1 MIFSWEIR
9 GIFIDPRKLNP
20 MQTNSRPKKL
30 HENVPFYLHYW
41 ISMKLG
47 ANSVTKMTIW
57 LLFLLLSSTVHEI
70 REKSEIQIR
79 KKFVSR
85 NSKIQT
91 PTKSWCHTV
100 LLLTNY
106 FIWKRSY
113 QNNRLAKQ
121 EHTATVSYLILGC
134 VSNNHPVVLGSEIL
148 SHMKSIKRYITNFGY
163 KLT

>member
-20 MQTNSRPKKL
+20 MQTNSRPKKFR
-30 HENVPFYLHYW
+30 ENVR
-41 ISMKLG
+41 
-47 ANSVTKMTIW
+47 
-57 LLFLLLSSTVHEI
+57 LLFSLLNFNEI
-70 REKSEIQIR
+70 GCKQCNENDHLAFVFVTFQEPYMKSAKTLKSKFAKILFLETR
-79 KKFVSR
+79 KFKLPR
-85 NSKIQT
+85 R
-91 PTKSWCHTV
+91 WCHTV
-100 LLLTNY
+100 LLTNY

-121 EHTATVSYLILGC
+121 EHTATVSYLILAC

-148 SHMKSIKRYITNFGY
+148 SDMKSIKRYITNFGY